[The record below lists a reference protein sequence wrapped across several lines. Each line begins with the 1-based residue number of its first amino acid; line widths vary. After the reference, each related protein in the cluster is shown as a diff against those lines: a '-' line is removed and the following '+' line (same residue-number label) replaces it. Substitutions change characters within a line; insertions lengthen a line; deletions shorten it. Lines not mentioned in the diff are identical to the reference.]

1 MIDEAV
7 VTSMIDEAVMIA
19 EPPSAERER
28 ERTASGRE
36 TCTAE
41 GKTRKTRKTAKGAVI
56 AREAKRYQKAVTC
69 DSSFTARANS
79 VLYHATEKAFRLRS
93 LAAFSPFGKQFIPLI
108 NYHSFIRL
116 NAE

>member
-41 GKTRKTRKTAKGAVI
+41 GKTRKTAKGAVI